1 MTVGQI
7 LIEAEKLNDEELEN
21 LYGAIFNIKCDRDYA
36 RKEEAMKKLKD
47 AWDTVVALGITS
59 ITVYD
64 NEGKAIKKFDDFEW
78 SY

>member
-7 LIEAEKLNDEELEN
+7 LIEAEKLNDEELDN
-21 LYGAIFNIKCDRDYA
+21 LYGAIYIVRRDREYA
-36 RKEEAMKKLKD
+36 RKEEVMKKLKEVWD
-47 AWDTVVALGITS
+47 AVIALG

-64 NEGKAIKKFDDFEW
+64 NEGNEIKKFDDLKW